1 MQNDTIS
8 YDTVN
13 DRPLPK
19 WLTDQKEGLITIQ
32 PQKIEIKEDNS
43 LKISFIATITVI
55 LLTIGVLTVFIL
67 KKFKRKE

>member
-55 LLTIGVLTVFIL
+55 LLTIGVLTIFIL